1 MQPRSCIQILRVA
14 QDDTICYMIDTHSHI
29 FSEEFKED
37 LPEVI
42 ARAKEIGVE
51 KIFMPNIDDT
61 SVDDMLEVCRQYPGY
76 CFPMIGFHPTSVEG
90 TDAIYKVREMKK
102 LLVEG
107 HPYIAIGEVGLD
119 LYWDKTW
126 LKEQQQILDEQIQWA
141 LEWKLPL
148 VIHCRE
154 AFPELFQVLAPYKD
168 TELTGVFHSFTGTV
182 DEARELMDYSRFMIG
197 INGVVTFKKSTLPE
211 VLKEVPLTKLVL
223 ETDSPYLAPVP
234 FRGKRNETS
243 YVKRVAV
250 RLAELY
256 GMEIGEVERQTT
268 ENALKV
274 FKNC

>member
-1 MQPRSCIQILRVA
+1 
-14 QDDTICYMIDTHSHI
+14 MIDTHSHI

-61 SVDDMLEVCRQYPGY
+61 SVEDMLNVCQAYPDY

-90 TDAIYKVREMKK
+90 PDAIYKVREMKK
-102 LLVEG
+102 HLVEG
-107 HPYIAIGEVGLD
+107 HPYIAVGEVGLD

-126 LKEQQQILDEQIQWA
+126 LKEQQLILDEQIQWA
-141 LEWKLPL
+141 LEWNLPL

-154 AFPELFQVLAPYKD
+154 AFSELFQVLEPYKH

-182 DEARELMDYSRFMIG
+182 DEARELMDYSRFMVG

-243 YVKRVAV
+243 YVKRVAMK
-250 RLAELY
+250 LAELY

-268 ENALKV
+268 ENALKG
-274 FKNC
+274 FKIC

>member
-1 MQPRSCIQILRVA
+1 
-14 QDDTICYMIDTHSHI
+14 MIDTHSHI

-37 LPEVI
+37 LSEVI

-61 SVDDMLEVCRQYPGY
+61 SVEDMLNVCQAYPDY

-90 TDAIYKVREMKK
+90 PDAIYKVREMKK
-102 LLVEG
+102 HLVEG
-107 HPYIAIGEVGLD
+107 HPYIAVGEVGLD

-126 LKEQQQILDEQIQWA
+126 LKEQQLILDEQIQWA

-154 AFPELFQVLAPYKD
+154 AFPELFQVLEPYKH

-182 DEARELMDYSRFMIG
+182 DEARELMDYSRFMVG

-243 YVKRVAV
+243 YVKRVAMK
-250 RLAELY
+250 LAELY

-274 FKNC
+274 FKIR

>member
-1 MQPRSCIQILRVA
+1 
-14 QDDTICYMIDTHSHI
+14 MIDTHSHI

-37 LPEVI
+37 LSEVI

-61 SVDDMLEVCRQYPGY
+61 SVEDMLNVCQAYPDY

-90 TDAIYKVREMKK
+90 PDAIYKVREMKK
-102 LLVEG
+102 HLVEG
-107 HPYIAIGEVGLD
+107 HPYIAVGEVGLD

-126 LKEQQQILDEQIQWA
+126 LKEQQLILDEQIQWA
-141 LEWKLPL
+141 LEWNLPL

-154 AFPELFQVLAPYKD
+154 AFPELFQVLEPNKH

-211 VLKEVPLTKLVL
+211 VLQEVPLTKLVL

-250 RLAELY
+250 KLAELY

-274 FKNC
+274 FKIC

>member
-1 MQPRSCIQILRVA
+1 
-14 QDDTICYMIDTHSHI
+14 MIDTHSHI
-29 FSEEFKED
+29 FSEEFNED
-37 LPEVI
+37 LSEVI

-61 SVDDMLEVCRQYPGY
+61 SVEDMLNVCQAYPDY
-76 CFPMIGFHPTSVEG
+76 CFPMVGFHPTSVEG
-90 TDAIYKVREMKK
+90 PDAIYKVREMKK
-102 LLVEG
+102 HLVEG
-107 HPYIAIGEVGLD
+107 HPYIAVGEVGLD

-126 LKEQQQILDEQIQWA
+126 LKEQQLILDEQIQWA
-141 LEWKLPL
+141 LEWNLPL

-154 AFPELFQVLAPYKD
+154 AFPELFQVLEPYKH

-197 INGVVTFKKSTLPE
+197 INGVVTFKKSILPE
-211 VLKEVPLTKLVL
+211 VLQEVPLTKLVL

-243 YVKRVAV
+243 YVKRVAMK
-250 RLAELY
+250 LAELY

-274 FKNC
+274 FKIR

>member
-1 MQPRSCIQILRVA
+1 
-14 QDDTICYMIDTHSHI
+14 MIDTHSHI
-29 FSEEFKED
+29 FEPEFSED

-42 ARAKEIGVE
+42 ARAKEVGVE

-61 SVDDMLEVCRQYPGY
+61 TVDAMLAVCRQYPGY
-76 CFPMIGFHPTSVEG
+76 CYPMLGFHPTSVDG
-90 TDAIYKVREMKK
+90 DALPKVRRMKE
-102 LLVEG
+102 LLVPG

-126 LKEQQQILDEQIQWA
+126 IRQQQQVLDEQVQWA
-141 LEWKLPL
+141 LECDLPL

-168 TELTGVFHSFTGTV
+168 TALRGVFHSFTGTA
-182 DEARELMDYSRFMIG
+182 DEAAEALGYRNFMLG

-211 VLKEVPLTKLVL
+211 ALKVLPLERLVL

-234 FRGKRNETS
+234 FRGKRNESS

-250 RLAELY
+250 KLAELY
-256 GMEIGEVERQTT
+256 GVEIGEVERQTA
-268 ENALKV
+268 ENALKL
-274 FKNC
+274 FKISK

>member
-1 MQPRSCIQILRVA
+1 
-14 QDDTICYMIDTHSHI
+14 MIDTHSHI

-37 LPEVI
+37 LSEVI

-61 SVDDMLEVCRQYPGY
+61 SVEDMLNVCQAYPGY

-90 TDAIYKVREMKK
+90 PDAIYKVREMKK
-102 LLVEG
+102 RLVEG
-107 HPYIAIGEVGLD
+107 HPYIAVGEVGLD

-126 LKEQQQILDEQIQWA
+126 LKEQQLILDEQIQWA
-141 LEWKLPL
+141 LEWNLPL

-154 AFPELFQVLAPYKD
+154 AFPELFQVLEPYKH

-211 VLKEVPLTKLVL
+211 VLQEVPLTKLVL

-250 RLAELY
+250 KLAELY
-256 GMEIGEVERQTT
+256 GREIGEVERQTT

-274 FKNC
+274 FKIR

>member
-1 MQPRSCIQILRVA
+1 
-14 QDDTICYMIDTHSHI
+14 MIDTHSHI

-37 LPEVI
+37 LSEVI
-42 ARAKEIGVE
+42 TRAKEIGVE

-61 SVDDMLEVCRQYPGY
+61 SVEDMLNVCQAYPDY

-90 TDAIYKVREMKK
+90 PDAIYKVREMKK
-102 LLVEG
+102 HLVEG
-107 HPYIAIGEVGLD
+107 HPYIAVGEVGLD

-126 LKEQQQILDEQIQWA
+126 LKEQQLILDEQIQWA
-141 LEWKLPL
+141 LEWNLPL

-154 AFPELFQVLAPYKD
+154 AFPELFQVLEPYKH

-182 DEARELMDYSRFMIG
+182 DEARELMDYSRFMVG

-250 RLAELY
+250 KLAELY
-256 GMEIGEVERQTT
+256 EREIGEVERQTT

-274 FKNC
+274 FKIR

>member
-1 MQPRSCIQILRVA
+1 
-14 QDDTICYMIDTHSHI
+14 MIDTHSHI

-61 SVDDMLEVCRQYPGY
+61 SMEDMLNVCQAYSGY

-90 TDAIYKVREMKK
+90 SDAIYKVKEMKK
-102 LLVEG
+102 RLVEG

-154 AFPELFQVLAPYKD
+154 AFPELFQILGPYKH
-168 TELTGVFHSFTGTV
+168 TELTGVFHSFTGTL

-211 VLKEVPLTKLVL
+211 TLMEIPLAKLVL

-250 RLAELY
+250 KLAELY

-274 FKNC
+274 FKIR

>member
-1 MQPRSCIQILRVA
+1 
-14 QDDTICYMIDTHSHI
+14 
-29 FSEEFKED
+29 
-37 LPEVI
+37 
-42 ARAKEIGVE
+42 VE

-61 SVDDMLEVCRQYPGY
+61 SVEDMLNVCQAYPDY

-90 TDAIYKVREMKK
+90 PDVIYKVREMKK
-102 LLVEG
+102 HLVEG
-107 HPYIAIGEVGLD
+107 HPYIAVGEVGLD

-126 LKEQQQILDEQIQWA
+126 LKEQQLILDEQIQWA
-141 LEWKLPL
+141 LEWNLPL

-154 AFPELFQVLAPYKD
+154 AFPELFQVLEPYKH

-211 VLKEVPLTKLVL
+211 VLQEVPLTKLVL

-243 YVKRVAV
+243 YVKRVAMK
-250 RLAELY
+250 LAELY

-274 FKNC
+274 FKIR

>member
-1 MQPRSCIQILRVA
+1 
-14 QDDTICYMIDTHSHI
+14 MIDTHSHI

-37 LPEVI
+37 LSEVI

-61 SVDDMLEVCRQYPGY
+61 SVEDMLNVCQAYPDY
-76 CFPMIGFHPTSVEG
+76 CFPMVGFHPTSVEG
-90 TDAIYKVREMKK
+90 PDAIYKVREMKK
-102 LLVEG
+102 HLVEG
-107 HPYIAIGEVGLD
+107 HPYIAVGEVGLD

-126 LKEQQQILDEQIQWA
+126 LKEQQLILDEQIQWA
-141 LEWKLPL
+141 LEWNLPL

-154 AFPELFQVLAPYKD
+154 AFPELFQVLEPYKH

-197 INGVVTFKKSTLPE
+197 INGVVTFKKSILPE
-211 VLKEVPLTKLVL
+211 VLQEVPLTKLVL

-243 YVKRVAV
+243 YVKRVAMK
-250 RLAELY
+250 LAELY

-274 FKNC
+274 FKIR

>member
-1 MQPRSCIQILRVA
+1 
-14 QDDTICYMIDTHSHI
+14 MIDTHSHI

-37 LPEVI
+37 LSEVI
-42 ARAKEIGVE
+42 TRAKEIGVE

-61 SVDDMLEVCRQYPGY
+61 SVEDMLNVCQAYPDY

-90 TDAIYKVREMKK
+90 PDAIYKVREMKK
-102 LLVEG
+102 HLVEG
-107 HPYIAIGEVGLD
+107 HPYIAVGEVGLD

-126 LKEQQQILDEQIQWA
+126 LKEQQLILDEQIQWA
-141 LEWKLPL
+141 LEWNLPL

-154 AFPELFQVLAPYKD
+154 AFPELFQVLEPYKH

-243 YVKRVAV
+243 YVKRVAMK
-250 RLAELY
+250 LAELY

-274 FKNC
+274 FKIR

>member
-1 MQPRSCIQILRVA
+1 
-14 QDDTICYMIDTHSHI
+14 MIDTHSHI

-37 LPEVI
+37 LSEVI

-61 SVDDMLEVCRQYPGY
+61 SVEDMLNVCQAYPDY

-90 TDAIYKVREMKK
+90 PDAIYKVREMKK
-102 LLVEG
+102 HLVEG
-107 HPYIAIGEVGLD
+107 HPYIAVGEVGLD

-126 LKEQQQILDEQIQWA
+126 LKEQQLILDEQIQWA
-141 LEWKLPL
+141 LEWNLPL

-154 AFPELFQVLAPYKD
+154 AFPELFQVLEPYKH
-168 TELTGVFHSFTGTV
+168 TGLTGVFHSFTGTV

-211 VLKEVPLTKLVL
+211 VLQEVPLTKLVL

-250 RLAELY
+250 KLAELY
-256 GMEIGEVERQTT
+256 GIGIGEVERQTT

-274 FKNC
+274 FKIR